1 MQNVSDIKYWS
12 LSSEEALASLESS
25 KSGLAET
32 ESTGRLKLFGE
43 NSIKSKS
50 KTAPLLLLLNQF
62 KNPIMI
68 ILIVATVISGL
79 TGDLTD
85 SLIIMAIVL
94 ASVALSFYQ
103 EYSANNVV
111 EELRSRIQLQSSVL
125 REGKPV
131 EISTRLIVP
140 GDIIVLSAGSLIP
153 ADGLILECDDFF
165 VNQSILTGEALPV
178 EKKPVPVPE
187 TSSLAERDNCVFT
200 GTNVYSGTA
209 KKQNQHQHCF
219 IHPLV

>member
-12 LSSEEALASLESS
+12 LSTEEALASLVTS

-32 ESTGRLKLFGE
+32 ESTGRLKQFGE

-68 ILIVATVISGL
+68 ILIVATVISGS

-131 EISTRLIVP
+131 DISTRFIV
-140 GDIIVLSAGSLIP
+140 
-153 ADGLILECDDFF
+153 EY
-165 VNQSILTGEALPV
+165 TGP
-178 EKKPVPVPE
+178 
-187 TSSLAERDNCVFT
+187 S
-200 GTNVYSGTA
+200 
-209 KKQNQHQHCF
+209 
-219 IHPLV
+219 